1 VLFLI
6 QGAGSRVFML
16 VGARVN
22 GVVVCEPEGRRVSH
36 TARNGIRHQCP
47 LNTTVA

>member
-1 VLFLI
+1 MFFLI

-22 GVVVCEPEGRRVSH
+22 GVVVCESEDRRVNY
-36 TARNGIRHQCP
+36 TVRNRIRHQCP
-47 LNTTVA
+47 PSIIFV